1 MAAHPY
7 RWSSIRNYPFIR
19 FVPRGF
25 RLTGVLWRINM
36 IKTEYI
42 ESSGKIYEVVGKDG
56 AGRMITKLTNLTEL
70 PKDEPLPKPEESE
83 ETEAPKRRRRKV

>member
-1 MAAHPY
+1 MAAHSY
-7 RWSSIRNYPFIR
+7 RWSCIRYFPFIR

-56 AGRMITKLTNLTEL
+56 AGRMITKLTTLKEL
-70 PKDEPLPKPEESE
+70 PKDEPLPKPVVD